1 MRLYD
6 YASYLE
12 KETDP
17 FFIREIMTA
26 FVSYLFLSEYYIIPT
41 NQINSTQLIL
51 SIAGSGYFAVIMFY
65 CMIISS
71 INAHLFERGS
81 IQFILTM
88 PVKRLRF
95 FVARIFASTIFT
107 GLAFIIPFILL
118 VLFEQFSIEF
128 SLWLEMLFII
138 FSSLVFFLSIGHL
151 LSSVF
156 RNGLV
161 TFSTLFVLFIFLSQY
176 AHPELEKQ
184 GLFENVV
191 LGVYS
196 LTFSRALNSG
206 LFYGSVIEIALS
218 VPIIL
223 LYYLVVTNTNLR
235 SGR

>member
-6 YASYLE
+6 YTTYLE
-12 KETDP
+12 TETDP
-17 FFIREIMTA
+17 FFVREIMIV
-26 FVSYLFLSEYYIIPT
+26 FVSYLFLSEYYDLYT
-41 NQINSTQLIL
+41 NHISSTQHIL
-51 SIAGSGYFAVIMFY
+51 SIAGPGYFAMIMFY

-71 INAHLFERGS
+71 LNAHMFEKGS

-95 FVARIFASTIFT
+95 LAARIFASTIFT
-107 GLAFIIPFILL
+107 GLVFIIPFILF
-118 VLFEQFSIEF
+118 VLFEQFSVEF
-128 SLWLEMLFII
+128 GLWLEMLFII

-161 TFSTLFVLFIFLSQY
+161 TFSTLFVLFIFLSNY
-176 AHPELEKQ
+176 AHQELAKQ
-184 GLFENVV
+184 VLLENVV
-191 LGVYS
+191 LGIYS
-196 LTFSRALNSG
+196 LTFSRSLNSG

-218 VPIIL
+218 VPMIL
-223 LYYLVVTNTNLR
+223 LYYLIVTKTNLR